1 MKELVSIVISNFNK
15 EKYIRN
21 SINSVLNQTYKN
33 IEIIITD
40 DGSTDGSNKIIQEL
54 ASTDK
59 RIKYFQKPHIGKIKA
74 YNYGMTKVTGRY
86 VKLFSSD
93 DILIKSAILQLVKNI
108 NGYDVVAYN
117 WDLAD
122 DKLNII
128 EKNILNMEQC
138 SKQNITIYDVIKGES
153 FPSGNYFMKKEVI
166 NKIFPIPEESSYE
179 DWYIYMMLIKNNF
192 KVLNYDKSL
201 AIYVQ
206 TPNSAYGGVYDNSYK
221 IIKYRAKREIKML
234 NIFKNIL
241 PNQYEFIINY
251 RLKELELL
259 VKGNFI
265 EIIKSK
271 LKLEKK
277 IKMTLKIYFNFLY
290 RTLVFFKR
298 KIKYKSNKNIY

>member
-33 IEIIITD
+33 IEIIIVD

-54 ASTDK
+54 VSIDK

-74 YNYGMTKVTGRY
+74 YNYGMTKITGRY
-86 VKLFSSD
+86 IKLFSSD
-93 DILIKSAILQLVKNI
+93 DILIESAISQLVKNI
-108 NGYDVVAYN
+108 NGYDVVVYN
-117 WDLAD
+117 WDLTD
-122 DKLNII
+122 DKLNVIK
-128 EKNILNMEQC
+128 KNILNMEQC
-138 SKQNITIYDVIKGES
+138 SKQNTNIYDVIKGKS
-153 FPSGNYFMKKEVI
+153 FPSGNYFMKKKVI
-166 NKIFPIPEESSYE
+166 DAIFPIPEESSYE
-179 DWYIYMMLIKNNF
+179 DWYIYMILIKNNF

-206 TPNSAYGGVYDNSYK
+206 TPNSAYGGFYDNSYK
-221 IIKYRAKREIKML
+221 IVKYRAKRDIKML

-251 RLKELELL
+251 RIKELELL

-265 EIIKSK
+265 EIVKSK

-277 IKMTLKIYFNFLY
+277 IKMILKKYFNFLY
-290 RTLVFFKR
+290 
-298 KIKYKSNKNIY
+298 KILIFLKQKTKHWVNML

>member
-33 IEIIITD
+33 IEIVIVD

-54 ASTDK
+54 SSINK

-74 YNYGMTKVTGRY
+74 YNYGMTKATGRY

-93 DILIKSAILQLVKNI
+93 DILIESAISQLANNI
-108 NGYDVVAYN
+108 NGYDVVVYN

-128 EKNILNMEQC
+128 EKNILDMEQY
-138 SKQNITIYDVIKGES
+138 SKQNTTIYDVIKGKS
-153 FPSGNYFMKKEVI
+153 FPSGNYFMKKETI

-179 DWYIYMMLIKNNF
+179 DWYMYMMVIKNNF
-192 KVLNYDKSL
+192 KVLNFNKSL

-206 TPNSAYGGVYDNSYK
+206 TPNSAYGDLYDNSYK
-221 IIKYRAKREIKML
+221 IIKYRTKRDIKML

-241 PNQYEFIINY
+241 PNQYKFAINY
-251 RLKELELL
+251 RQEELELL
-259 VKGNFI
+259 VEGNFI
-265 EIIKSK
+265 KIVKSK
-271 LKLEKK
+271 LKFDKK
-277 IKMTLKIYFNFLY
+277 IKMILKKYFNFLY
-290 RTLVFFKR
+290 KILVFLKQ
-298 KIKYKSNKNIY
+298 KAKH